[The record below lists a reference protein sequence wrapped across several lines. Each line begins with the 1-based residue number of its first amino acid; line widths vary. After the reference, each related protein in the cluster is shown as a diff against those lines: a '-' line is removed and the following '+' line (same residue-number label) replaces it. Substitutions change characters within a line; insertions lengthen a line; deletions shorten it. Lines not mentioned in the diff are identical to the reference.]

1 MNILMAELFAQKER
15 LLRAQRELEEAKEE
29 GYEYKI
35 KTAENEVFKAAI
47 VVDLIEEERTRQAK
61 SNLGG

>member
-35 KTAENEVFKAAI
+35 KTAENEVFKARAI
-47 VVDLIEEERTRQAK
+47 YRATMAR
-61 SNLGG
+61 